1 MDADFIAVKDMDPI
15 VALLETHDFI
25 SYQMEGVPGSE
36 GVSMMRNQKVSMID
50 SDRHRFGFCM
60 CLTRMAP
67 TIACIIRFLKM
78 NEKPNMQ
85 TFHRSLILS

>member
-36 GVSMMRNQKVSMID
+36 GVSMMRNQKGIH
-50 SDRHRFGFCM
+50 DRLG
-60 CLTRMAP
+60 
-67 TIACIIRFLKM
+67 
-78 NEKPNMQ
+78 
-85 TFHRSLILS
+85 

>member
-60 CLTRMAP
+60 CLTRIASTSS
-67 TIACIIRFLKM
+67 TIACRIRFLNRTKS
-78 NEKPNMQ
+78 Q
-85 TFHRSLILS
+85 TCRRFIEF